1 MANVGKSNAP
11 EFKGAETLYLIDIP
25 QADGKTTK
33 TVRFYNQTSGSR
45 SIEAGEI
52 ELKQRIKADLITVM

>member
-45 SIEAGEI
+45 
-52 ELKQRIKADLITVM
+52 